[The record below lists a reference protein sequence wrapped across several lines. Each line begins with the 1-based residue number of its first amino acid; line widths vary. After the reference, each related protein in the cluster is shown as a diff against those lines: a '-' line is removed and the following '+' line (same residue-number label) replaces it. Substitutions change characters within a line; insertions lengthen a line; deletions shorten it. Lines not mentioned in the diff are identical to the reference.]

1 MSHPLNPGSSATI
14 FERCGGFAKV
24 SRIVMSFYDR
34 VGDSE
39 ILAPYFETTD
49 MRVLVDHQT
58 KFVAS
63 LMGGPASY
71 GDETLRHVH
80 ARLAITHEA
89 FDEMTLLLRETFED
103 FDMAEAD
110 IAAVMGEIERS
121 RPLIVTA

>member
-71 GDETLRHVH
+71 GDETLSCRCWPRRPR
-80 ARLAITHEA
+80 ARPRRPRACWRNWRWTI
-89 FDEMTLLLRETFED
+89 
-103 FDMAEAD
+103 
-110 IAAVMGEIERS
+110 GCRS
-121 RPLIVTA
+121 